1 MINEKL
7 FWIAVSKPSVKAETV
22 NKFLIHLHNNHLE
35 LNDFINSNRNSSFDN
50 YPELNEIFNN
60 RNSMSELIAVADE
73 LKEHSI
79 DIIPITSAYYSK
91 CLKENLKTKNSPPVI
106 FTKGNKEL
114 LNEKSTAVVGSR
126 SASDISLK
134 FTDEI
139 VRKNVKRNKVIV
151 SGYAKGV
158 DRQALDSALKHDGKS
173 IIVLPQGILTFKSG
187 FKQFENEINSGRLL
201 IISTYFPKS
210 KWSVPFAMAR
220 NSIIYGLAEEIYVAE
235 SNFSGGTWSGVQEG
249 LRKNRIIYVRNTL
262 AEEKNAN
269 KRLIEL
275 GARPYNWQ
283 PGKLYEALSTCDEN
297 VSDENN
303 TDFKSPVDLIL
314 DCLSSTPQT
323 AKTIKDILKLNW
335 STGKITSILKNSDK
349 AEILKTK
356 PLKFIKKYSRQLE
369 IF

>member
-7 FWIAVSKPSVKAETV
+7 FWIAVSKPSIKAETV
-22 NKFLIHLHNNHLE
+22 NKFLIHLNNNHLE
-35 LNDFINSNRNSSFDN
+35 VNDFINSDRNSNLDN
-50 YPELNEIFNN
+50 YPGINEIFNN
-60 RNSMSELIAVADE
+60 RNSMGELVRVEDE

-79 DIIPITSAYYSK
+79 DIVPITSAYYSK
-91 CLKENLKTKNSPPVI
+91 CLKENLKINSPPVI

-126 SASDISLK
+126 SASDVSLK
-134 FTDEI
+134 FTDDI
-139 VRKNVKRNKVIV
+139 VGKNVKRNKVIV
-151 SGYAKGV
+151 SGYAIGV

-187 FKQFENEINSGRLL
+187 FRQFENEINSGRLL

-235 SNFSGGTWSGVQEG
+235 SNFSGGTWSGVQKG
-249 LRKNRIIYVRNTL
+249 LRKNRIIFVRNPL

-283 PGKLYEALSTCDEN
+283 QEILYEASLTSDEN

-303 TDFKSPVDLIL
+303 TDFKTPVDLIL

-335 STGKITSILKNSDK
+335 NTGKITSILKNSDK
-349 AEILKTK
+349 AETLKTK
-356 PLKFIKKYSRQLE
+356 PLKFVRKNLHQLE
-369 IF
+369 LF